1 MSTSSLEPGVLVISP
16 RKRISQHFNEILDH
30 SAGRDLAIKDLEQL
44 LAREGFAVFV
54 LLLSLPFIL
63 PIPLPF
69 SLPFGI
75 AILFISANIAL
86 GREPWLPRKIRT
98 RTISF
103 HRLEKLIHGV
113 VRVTRALERIARPR
127 MQFMHNQF
135 AIKVIGWGMAFGGFL
150 LCLPLPFPGTNSVPA
165 ISIILLAAGLIER
178 DGIFVCIG
186 FVMSILAVVY
196 IGLAFWLGKNGLEW
210 LWHHI
215 W

>member
-1 MSTSSLEPGVLVISP
+1 MSTSSLEPPVRVVPP
-16 RKRISQHFNEILDH
+16 RKRISERFNQILDH
-30 SAGRDLAIKDLEQL
+30 AAGRDLTIENLEQL

-75 AILFISANIAL
+75 AIFLISTSIAL
-86 GREPWLPRKIRT
+86 GRKPWLPRQIRS

-127 MQFMHNQF
+127 MQFMHNSLVF
-135 AIKVIGWGMAFGGFL
+135 KVIGWGMAFGGFL

-178 DGIFVCIG
+178 DGVFVCLG
-186 FVMSILAVVY
+186 FVMSALALAY

-210 LWHHI
+210 LWHHT

>member
-1 MSTSSLEPGVLVISP
+1 MSTSFPAPPVRAKPP
-16 RKRISQHFNEILDH
+16 RLRVSERFHEILNH
-30 SAGRDLAIKDLEQL
+30 AAGRDLTIEDLEQL
-44 LAREGFAVFV
+44 LASEGFAVFV

-75 AILFISANIAL
+75 AIFLISTSIAL
-86 GREPWLPRKIRT
+86 GRKPWLPRKIRS

-103 HRLEKLIHGV
+103 NRLEKLIHGV
-113 VRVTRALERIARPR
+113 VRVTRALERIAKPR
-127 MQFMHNQF
+127 MQFMHNPF
-135 AIKVIGWGMAFGGFL
+135 AFKAIGWGMAFGGLL

-165 ISIILLAAGLIER
+165 ISIVLLAAGLIER
-178 DGIFVCIG
+178 DGVFVCVG
-186 FVMSILAVVY
+186 FVMSALALAY

-210 LWHHI
+210 LWHHT